1 MEAEQASQGNQG
13 KAIGCHLR
21 GHTTLLVHYSFGY
34 RWVLRPSQTQEER
47 NRIYFQVGGH
57 FVEEL
62 GKDCCSCCSLLFSC
76 SFMSDSL
83 RPHELQ
89 HTRLPSPLVAPRVCS
104 NSCPLSWWCPLTIS
118 SLLLPPSPPAL
129 SLSQHQDLFQW
140 VSPSHQVAKVFTV
153 FHFGICVSL
162 IYCSDCLYLLLI

>member
-1 MEAEQASQGNQG
+1 MEAEQASQENQG
-13 KAIGCHLR
+13 KAVGCHLR
-21 GHTTLLVHYSFGY
+21 GHETLLVQYSVGY

-47 NRIYFQVGGH
+47 NRIYFQVRGH

-62 GKDCCSCCSLLFSC
+62 GKDCCSCSLLFSC

-83 RPHELQ
+83 RSHELQ
-89 HTRLPSPLVAPRVCS
+89 HTRLPSPSVAPRVCS
-104 NSCPLSWWCPLTIS
+104 NSRPLSWWCPLTIS
-118 SLLLPPSPPAL
+118 SLLLPPPPPAL
-129 SLSQHQDLFQW
+129 NLSQHLDLFQW

-162 IYCSDCLYLLLI
+162 ISCSDCLSLLLI